1 MWHWVSLFCAFSLGL
16 FGTVM
21 PNTASLRVSVSQI
34 AQVKGTVKWALYD
47 NENAYEQR
55 TPAVK
60 SGSIP
65 VTGDSLSW
73 DVTGLPA
80 GPYALAIYHD
90 INNNGVLDLN
100 FLGVPKE
107 PYAFSGTS
115 SSKWL
120 PPSFDKAA
128 VQVAKNTLIKISF
141 P

>member
-1 MWHWVSLFCAFSLGL
+1 MLRWVSFLSAISLGL

-21 PNTASLRVSVSQI
+21 PNTASIRVGVSQI
-34 AQVKGTVKWALYD
+34 SQIKGTVKWALYD
-47 NENAYEQR
+47 NEKAYEQR

-60 SGSIP
+60 SGSIS
-65 VTGDSLSW
+65 VTGESLTW
-73 DVTGLPA
+73 EVTGLTP

-90 INNNGVLDLN
+90 VNNNGVLDLN

-115 SSKWL
+115 SAKWL

>member
-1 MWHWVSLFCAFSLGL
+1 MLRWVSFLSAISLGL

-21 PNTASLRVSVSQI
+21 PNTASIRVGVSQI
-34 AQVKGTVKWALYD
+34 SQIKGTVKWALYD
-47 NENAYEQR
+47 NEKAYEQR

-60 SGSIP
+60 SGSIS
-65 VTGDSLSW
+65 VTGESLTW
-73 DVTGLPA
+73 EVTGLTP

-90 INNNGVLDLN
+90 VNNNGVLDLN

>member
-1 MWHWVSLFCAFSLGL
+1 MLRWVSLFFAISFGL

-34 AQVKGTVKWALYD
+34 SQLKGSVKWALYD
-47 NENAYEQR
+47 NENAYEKR

-73 DVTGLPA
+73 DVTGLTP

-90 INNNGVLDLN
+90 VNNNGVLDLN

>member
-1 MWHWVSLFCAFSLGL
+1 MWRWVSFLCAISFGL
-16 FGTVM
+16 FGMVM
-21 PNTASLRVSVSQI
+21 PNTGSLRVSVSQI

-107 PYAFSGTS
+107 PYAFSGSS

-120 PPSFDKAA
+120 PPSFAKAA

>member
-1 MWHWVSLFCAFSLGL
+1 MLRWVSLFCAISLGL

-21 PNTASLRVSVSQI
+21 PNTASIRVGVSQI
-34 AQVKGTVKWALYD
+34 SQIKGTVKWALYD
-47 NENAYEQR
+47 NEKVYEQR

-60 SGSIP
+60 SGSIS
-65 VTGDSLSW
+65 VTGESLTW
-73 DVTGLPA
+73 EVTGLTP

-90 INNNGVLDLN
+90 VNNNGVLDLN

>member
-1 MWHWVSLFCAFSLGL
+1 MLRWVSLFCAISFGL

-34 AQVKGTVKWALYD
+34 SQLKGSVKWALYD
-47 NENAYEQR
+47 NENAYEKR

-73 DVTGLPA
+73 DVTGLTP

-90 INNNGVLDLN
+90 VNNNGVLDLN

>member
-1 MWHWVSLFCAFSLGL
+1 
-16 FGTVM
+16 M
-21 PNTASLRVSVSQI
+21 PNTASIRVGVSQI
-34 AQVKGTVKWALYD
+34 SQIKGTVKWALYD
-47 NENAYEQR
+47 NEKAYEQR

-60 SGSIP
+60 SGSIS
-65 VTGDSLSW
+65 VSGESLTW
-73 DVTGLPA
+73 EVTGLA
-80 GPYALAIYHD
+80 SGPYALAIYHD
-90 INNNGVLDLN
+90 VNNNGVLDLN

>member
-1 MWHWVSLFCAFSLGL
+1 MLRWVSLFCAISLGL
-16 FGTVM
+16 FGTLM
-21 PNTASLRVSVSQI
+21 TNTASIRVGVSQI
-34 AQVKGTVKWALYD
+34 SQIKGTVKWALYD
-47 NENAYEQR
+47 NEKAYEQR

-60 SGSIP
+60 SGSIS
-65 VTGDSLSW
+65 VTGESLTW
-73 DVTGLPA
+73 EVTGLAP

-90 INNNGVLDLN
+90 VNNNGVLDLN

>member
-1 MWHWVSLFCAFSLGL
+1 MLRWVSLFCAISLGL

-21 PNTASLRVSVSQI
+21 PNTASIRVGVSQI
-34 AQVKGTVKWALYD
+34 SQIKGTVKWALYD
-47 NENAYEQR
+47 NEKAYEQR

-60 SGSIP
+60 SGSVS
-65 VTGDSLSW
+65 VTVESLTW
-73 DVTGLPA
+73 EVTGLAP

-90 INNNGVLDLN
+90 VNNNGLLDLN

>member
-1 MWHWVSLFCAFSLGL
+1 MLRWVSLFCAISLGL

-34 AQVKGTVKWALYD
+34 AQVKGSVKWALYD
-47 NENAYEQR
+47 NENAYEKR

-73 DVTGLPA
+73 DVTGLTP

-90 INNNGVLDLN
+90 VNNNGVLDLN

-128 VQVAKNTLIKISF
+128 VQVDKNTLIKISF

>member
-1 MWHWVSLFCAFSLGL
+1 MLRWVSFLCAISLGL

-21 PNTASLRVSVSQI
+21 PNTASIRVGVSQI
-34 AQVKGTVKWALYD
+34 SQIKGTVKWALYD
-47 NENAYEQR
+47 NEKAYEQR

-60 SGSIP
+60 SGSIS
-65 VTGDSLSW
+65 VTGESLTW
-73 DVTGLPA
+73 EVTGLTP

-90 INNNGVLDLN
+90 VNNNGVLDLN

-128 VQVAKNTLIKISF
+128 VQVDKNTLIKISF